1 MKFNSAEKLPF
12 VSAQTIILSVF
23 PEYGEYTAPPVPVF
37 FFFSVTCLLCSSTT
51 FLFLFFFS
59 PFGHSYV
66 PFHYVLVA
74 AFVTYLPDTALSSFR
89 LVKISNI
96 ILRSTAVFDD
106 NILRELR
113 PDDAVPSFLKTGTDF
128 EASGSSREIHELQ
141 AALQAAQ
148 MTATG
153 SKHSGTGKKM
163 CEMYG

>member
-1 MKFNSAEKLPF
+1 MANILPP
-12 VSAQTIILSVF
+12 LCL
-23 PEYGEYTAPPVPVF
+23 
-37 FFFSVTCLLCSSTT
+37 FFS
-51 FLFLFFFS
+51 FFQSHVCCALQRRFS
-59 PFGHSYV
+59 FYFCPAFGHSYV
-66 PFHYVLVA
+66 AFHYVLGSSVLLL
-74 AFVTYLPDTALSSFR
+74 TYLSDTSLSSFR